1 MAGGMRGIIVA
12 PLLVAACIAA
22 GCSRQES
29 AWQAAAR
36 RNTPAAYQE
45 YLDRYPGGAHAADAR
60 EGIVAARE
68 AAAWARAERLETP
81 EAWQRYLAEWPE
93 GAHAAIA
100 RQSIVEFIPPPA
112 AAPGGYEIQLGAWVD
127 EASARAA
134 LAGWAG
140 RQADLGGQVPRIDGP
155 TPGAAPVWRLRAGPY
170 DEAAARVVCE
180 DLKSAGVDCVA
191 VGAGSAGD
199 AAP

>member
-12 PLLVAACIAA
+12 PFVIAACVTA

-29 AWQAAAR
+29 AWQDAAR

-45 YLDRYPGGAHAADAR
+45 YLDRYPRGAHAADAR
-60 EGIVAARE
+60 AGIVTAQE

-81 EAWQRYLAEWPE
+81 EAWQRYLADWPQ
-93 GAHAAIA
+93 GAHAPIA
-100 RQSIVEFIPPPA
+100 RRSLVEFIPPPP
-112 AAPGGYEIQLGAWVD
+112 AAPGGFEIQLGAWSD
-127 EASARAA
+127 EASARTA

-140 RQADLGGQVPRIDGP
+140 RQADLGGQVPRVDGP
-155 TPGAAPVWRLRAGPY
+155 KPGAPPVWRLRAGPY
-170 DEAAARVVCE
+170 DEAAARVVCD

-191 VGAGSAGD
+191 VAAGSAGD
-199 AAP
+199 APP

>member
-1 MAGGMRGIIVA
+1 MTLA
-12 PLLVAACIAA
+12 AACIAA

-29 AWQAAAR
+29 AWQDAAR
-36 RNTPAAYQE
+36 RNTPAAYQA
-45 YLDRYPGGAHAADAR
+45 YLDRYPGGAHASDAR
-60 EGIVAARE
+60 AGIVAARE
-68 AAAWARAERLETP
+68 AAAWARAERLRTP
-81 EAWQRYLAEWPE
+81 EAWQRYLADWPD

-100 RQSIVEFIPPPA
+100 RRSLVEFIPPPPA
-112 AAPGGYEIQLGAWVD
+112 TAPGGYEIQLGAWSD

-155 TPGAAPVWRLRAGPY
+155 APGAAPVWRLRSGPY

-191 VGAGSAGD
+191 VAAGSAGD
-199 AAP
+199 SPP